1 MKYQDEFRGREL
13 VAGLAERIRRLA
25 ARRARPMTF
34 MEVCG
39 THTMAIYQYGLRTL
53 LPPEVRLISGPGC
66 PVCVT
71 PNGYLDRALALS
83 RLPDVTIVTFGDML
97 RVPGSRSSLMEERAR
112 GADIRIVYSPLDAV
126 ALAGKNPGRR
136 VVFLGVGFE
145 TTAPAIAGSIL
156 AAKARGLTNYFVL
169 ASHKTIPI
177 PMEILSSDP
186 ELAIDGYL
194 CPAHVSAIIG
204 ADAYR
209 PLAERG
215 IPCVVTGFEPAD
227 VMQGVE
233 MLVRQ
238 MVEGRHEVENQYR
251 RVVRRGGEP
260 EGAGDHRG
268 ALCPGGRGVARH
280 RRHPRQRPGHRP
292 GVPPV
297 RRRGDDPGG
306 GGGTGGASRLPL
318 RRDPQGKALPLRLP
332 PLRRGLHPRVAG
344 GGLHGLFRRD
354 LRRGVPIRSVIGKT
368 VYQTPKLSS
377 ELIHLEYAAA
387 FWYKEVVMKGGA
399 HAGNLP
405 FFRYHNHHV
414 L

>member
-1 MKYQDEFRGREL
+1 MKYQEEFRERDL
-13 VAGLAERIRRLA
+13 VAALAERIRRLA
-25 ARRARPMTF
+25 ARRTRPMTF

-39 THTMAIYQYGLRTL
+39 THTMSIYQYGLRTL

-97 RVPGSRSSLMEERAR
+97 RVPGSRSSLMEERATV
-112 GADIRIVYSPLDAV
+112 ADVRIVYSPLDAV
-126 ALAGKNPGRR
+126 ALAGKNPARR
-136 VVFLGVGFE
+136 IVFLGVGFE

-156 AAKARGLTNYFVL
+156 AAKAGGLTNYFVL

-177 PMEILSSDP
+177 PMELLSSDP

-209 PLAERG
+209 SLAERG

-238 MVEGRHEVENQYR
+238 MVEGRHEVENQYC
-251 RVVRRGGEP
+251 RVVRP
-260 EGAGDHRG
+260 EGNR
-268 ALCPGGRGVARH
+268 
-280 RRHPRQRPGHRP
+280 
-292 GVPPV
+292 
-297 RRRGDDPGG
+297 
-306 GGGTGGASRLPL
+306 
-318 RRDPQGKALPLRLP
+318 KALEIIGELFVPMDAEWRGIGIIPGSGLAIAPAYRQFDAGVMIPVEVEEPVENPGCRCGDILR
-332 PLRRGLHPRVAG
+332 G
-344 GGLHGLFRRD
+344 
-354 LRRGVPIRSVIGKT
+354 
-368 VYQTPKLSS
+368 KLSPFDCPLFGGVCTPESPVGACMVSS
-377 ELIHLEYAAA
+377 EGTCAAA
-387 FWYKEVVMKGGA
+387 Y
-399 HAGNLP
+399 
-405 FFRYHNHHV
+405 RYGR
-414 L
+414 